1 MPRALPLSH
10 STLQVPPNAVQLL
23 YCLRSHSCQTF
34 KDACHQFFHLWH
46 KLQQLREWVTQL
58 DSYTHQH
65 FCATPELHQYKPRLA
80 EEYLTAR
87 PENLDG
93 KQLDETVPLM
103 LGIPSQGCFPFQL
116 LQLFCR
122 CQANLVFGDLYPL
135 QGWLDDTEMRCHC
148 ACFQSSASGVPTPT
162 KITFW
167 IPLTAQSHSMN
178 LNEWQTELVLQHL
191 IYDNIC
197 TSIRVHPFV
206 LDFAPA
212 ILLILILFCVHCVQ
226 VSLFPTVELQFGS
239 GSIGIST
246 HDGMIR
252 AATNNQQRSWGLC
265 QKHGALLPLNTNKW
279 CNQVLIPTYH
289 VFPTCKPNTKK
300 SNSKVK
306 TEPSEASKPFKLDQ
320 HTVVCSHIS
329 RYLAPHAIRL
339 WKQTISHENCRPCC
353 TVHFAGGEP
362 VSATSLVRAPLKHL
376 GLPARILFSTS
387 SKSKQSGLHCGWKI
401 LPWSWTFF
409 CVSLVPSMLKR

>member
-1 MPRALPLSH
+1 MAPGLPLSH
-10 STLQVPPNAVQLL
+10 GALQVPPNAVQLL

-34 KDACHQFFHLWH
+34 EDACDQFFHLWH

-80 EEYLTAR
+80 EEYLTAK

-103 LGIPSQGCFPFQL
+103 LGIPSQGCFTFQL

-122 CQANLVFGDLYPL
+122 CQANLVLGTGILYRDDLMTPKCGVTVPASNHPL
-135 QGWLDDTEMRCHC
+135 QECPHPLGSRSEYLSQLKAT
-148 ACFQSSASGVPTPT
+148 Q
-162 KITFW
+162 W
-167 IPLTAQSHSMN
+167 ISMN
-178 LNEWQTELVLQHL
+178 DKRNWCCNILSMIISVLP
-191 IYDNIC
+191 YE
-197 TSIRVHPFV
+197 F
-206 LDFAPA
+206 
-212 ILLILILFCVHCVQ
+212 ILLSWTLHQ
-226 VSLFPTVELQFGS
+226 VYSLSSYFFVFTVFKSHYFQQLNCNSAQEALAYQHMMSWSEPRPT
-239 GSIGIST
+239 
-246 HDGMIR
+246 
-252 AATNNQQRSWGLC
+252 TNNQQRSWGLC
-265 QKHGALLPLNTNKW
+265 QKRGALLPWSTNKW
-279 CNQVLIPTYH
+279 CNQLLIPTYH

-320 HTVVCSHIS
+320 HTVVCSYHVFF
-329 RYLAPHAIRL
+329 APHAIRL
-339 WKQTISHENCRPCC
+339 WKQDISHENCRPFC

-376 GLPARILFSTS
+376 GLHARILFWRHQNQNHS
-387 SKSKQSGLHCGWKI
+387 HER
-401 LPWSWTFF
+401 FF
-409 CVSLVPSMLKR
+409 GVSLVPGMLKR